1 MQSLLLPLF
10 LGIEYR
16 HEGKSIEGRFRAD
29 EFLGSQKSDEEEVKQ
44 RLTGRL
50 SKKGLEP
57 LRHPWP
63 FVRNQQ
69 SLANRKLET
78 TRGWLFA
85 NPIVWTMAADW
96 MILHLRSIIPSRCT
110 GRLSFEMKWHRGE
123 KPLLWSLKLIAYRS
137 NQTRSGQWRM
147 KSRAEALK
155 IADNCLRIKYNHW
168 LLTRSS
174 VYLFW
179 SISQNPS
186 RIIDRIYAN
195 SCKFTPCGVTEKQ
208 LTEFNVPKRGISAVD
223 NPFNRISCKHL
234 M

>member
-110 GRLSFEMKWHRGE
+110 GRLSFQMKWHRGE

-137 NQTRSGQWRM
+137 NQTRSGQWSVER
-147 KSRAEALK
+147 KHWKLPTIVCGLNTTIDFWLVRPSICFGVFRK
-155 IADNCLRIKYNHW
+155 IPW
-168 LLTRSS
+168 
-174 VYLFW
+174 
-179 SISQNPS
+179 
-186 RIIDRIYAN
+186 
-195 SCKFTPCGVTEKQ
+195 E
-208 LTEFNVPKRGISAVD
+208 
-223 NPFNRISCKHL
+223 
-234 M
+234 